1 MGFLDGLSRL
11 FNTGRNQKSYFQM
24 SREELLA
31 LSDEDFYFAMK
42 RLNFEKLLNVNDCRN
57 RTHRTYYI
65 VMCFLGDVYNGGISQ
80 FFYNESR
87 EYAPYISDAL
97 KEIGSIKTRNAFDSL
112 VDSAQIPLNDLD
124 ALQELEDDETVLEK
138 MDAFDEAFNEDEDA
152 TDCLVA
158 YARMHIDDLMIAGY

>member
-1 MGFLDGLSRL
+1 MGLFDKINTL
-11 FNTGRNQKSYFQM
+11 FNTGRNQKSYIEM
-24 SREELLA
+24 SRAELLA
-31 LSDEDFYFAMK
+31 LNDEDFYFAM
-42 RLNFEKLLNVNDCRN
+42 RRINFSKLISINDCRN
-57 RTHRTYYI
+57 RIHRTYYI
-65 VMCFLGDVYNGGISQ
+65 VMCFLRDVYDGGIAQ

-97 KEIGSIKTRNAFDSL
+97 KEIGSIKTRYAFDSL
-112 VDSAQIPLNDLD
+112 VDSAQIPLDDLD

-138 MDAFDEAFNEDEDA
+138 MDEFDEAFNEDEDA